1 MPVGVS
7 MSRHADRRYP
17 ALSIALKPIH
27 ISAVI
32 ALIFSCQ
39 LANAQFA
46 GEVPEV
52 AREFIER
59 VRRIDGENLRL
70 CVYDDGLSAQLDRR
84 VAEAIGDVLLVNV
97 SIVSIP
103 AAIRVPGIEFVP
115 ISEDELYIYLN
126 NDCEG
131 FMGITL
137 ASDVYPDWLTFTRP
151 YVSTTFSVLTLD
163 EHLRRL
169 GDLPPREIIGTTMLS
184 EADLRLIAYNNALS
198 EERRWRRFPYNFAS
212 LLYERLVDG
221 TVDAAIMWT
230 PSWAWIQAQGEF
242 SIDGVRLVEA
252 APLSL
257 PTREIGII
265 LRSNETFIRNAL
277 DQAIEALDRFGMLAE
292 LYETAGFPGAV
303 PAR

>member
-1 MPVGVS
+1 MLSTRV
-7 MSRHADRRYP
+7 RP
-17 ALSIALKPIH
+17 ALVGAAIALMW
-27 ISAVI
+27 S
-32 ALIFSCQ
+32 SQ
-39 LANAQFA
+39 LAFGQFA

-59 VRRIDGENLRL
+59 VRRIDGEHLRL
-70 CVYDDGLSAQLDRR
+70 CVYDDGLSAQVDRQ
-84 VAEAIGDVLLVNV
+84 VAQAIGDVLLVNV
-97 SIVSIP
+97 SIVSVP

-115 ISEDELYIYLN
+115 ITEDELYIYLN

-137 ASDVYPDWLTFTRP
+137 AADVYPDWLTFTRP
-151 YVSTTFSVLTLD
+151 YVSTTFSVLTMD
-163 EHLRRL
+163 ERVRRL
-169 GDLPPREIIGTTMLS
+169 GDLPPRQIIGTTMLS
-184 EADLRLIAYNNALS
+184 EADLRLISYNNALS

-212 LLYERLVDG
+212 LLYQRLVDG

-242 SIDGVRLVEA
+242 SVDGVHIVEP

-257 PTREIGII
+257 PTRDIGII
-265 LRSNETFIRNAL
+265 LRSNETFIRSAL
-277 DQAIEALDRFGMLAE
+277 DQAIEALDRFGMLEE

-303 PAR
+303 PTP